1 MILNCSCTLPVR
13 LSPPNIQ
20 TAPVVPK
27 PWRKRTTLGHDP
39 SGCALH
45 GGICKLNIR
54 KLCVKKKN
62 PSTTQQ
68 PHPSTTASILQSST
82 SSLLEVNRTTSV
94 STLKTDVSKHGATQ
108 LTLSTSTTFILTS
121 KKLETPAV
129 TEQSSTGHSI
139 VVMSVVGGLA
149 LLIVALIA
157 SVVFLW
163 CRRKKL
169 GHEYATPLP
178 VRQYQTETG
187 SVSSVDIS
195 VDQSGYTDLSQGN
208 RLPEHAYQSLT
219 QGGYGPHDDN
229 HQSEDSYTEL
239 RDIPV
244 APYQSLRLEQAL
256 EQASDHGHT
265 ELTDDT

>member
-54 KLCVKKKN
+54 KLCVKEK
-62 PSTTQQ
+62 
-68 PHPSTTASILQSST
+68 
-82 SSLLEVNRTTSV
+82 SLDNATTSPINNGF
-94 STLKTDVSKHGATQ
+94 H
-108 LTLSTSTTFILTS
+108 TSIHHQQF
-121 KKLETPAV
+121 
-129 TEQSSTGHSI
+129 TG

-149 LLIVALIA
+149 VLIVALIA
-157 SVVFLW
+157 LVVFLW
-163 CRRKKL
+163 CRRNKL

-178 VRQYQTETG
+178 VRQYQTEKG
-187 SVSSVDIS
+187 NVSSVDIP

-219 QGGYGPHDDN
+219 LGGYGPHDGN

-244 APYQSLRLEQAL
+244 APYQSLRFEQAL
-256 EQASDHGHT
+256 EQASDHGYT
-265 ELTDDT
+265 ELTHDTELRTHEYEKLKRN